1 MGSREGAQRRLP
13 NVLLC
18 LTGSVASI
26 KAEQLVEGLRSSC
39 AANVRVV
46 ATQRAL
52 HFLRCQQA
60 VEAKRL
66 SAAVYSD
73 EEEWSSWGARGDPV
87 LHITLRRWADV
98 LVIAPL
104 SANTLAKLA
113 AGLADNLV
121 TCVARA
127 WDFGRPVVVAP
138 AMNTAM
144 WEHPCTARHLAELQ
158 ALGMH
163 IVPPATKRLVCGDTG
178 IGAMAEVETIANA
191 VLACLQAHREEPA
204 SPQREADVAAALAEL
219 EALDEARRT
228 ADGRTE

>member
-1 MGSREGAQRRLP
+1 MAERVETSRRLP

-26 KAEQLVEGLRSSC
+26 KAEQLISSLRSSC
-39 AANVRVV
+39 AVNVRVV
-46 ATQRAL
+46 ASQRAL
-52 HFLRCQQA
+52 HFVRCQQQQ
-60 VEAKRL
+60 EQEKL
-66 SAAVYSD
+66 SAVMYSD
-73 EEEWSSWGARGDPV
+73 DDEWSSWKARGDPV

-127 WDFGRPVVVAP
+127 WDFRRPVVVAP

-144 WEHPCTARHLAELQ
+144 WEHPHTAKHLDELQ

-178 IGAMAEVETIANA
+178 IGAMAEVETIAA
-191 VLACLQAHREEPA
+191 GVLACLQAQLEGPT
-204 SPQREADVAAALAEL
+204 SPQREADVAVSLAEL
-219 EALDEARRT
+219 EALDKARRT
-228 ADGRTE
+228 E